1 MKTTKT
7 TNKIVSCLLS
17 LAMVLGVLLPCS
29 GLLAYAEDLNFP
41 APVEAET
48 AKLLKEVTVP
58 YADLPTAE
66 ISDAFA
72 PALSGTVSQTAPVIS
87 TITSQA
93 TPDSSVVIN
102 GEGFAGGSV
111 YIYGLNTNGQGMFKR
126 AELLSLTDTTVTA
139 TIDSSFA
146 YGMYFV
152 WVRNASGEFGYPVR
166 VNAPETTWLS
176 NENVKQGSSVRIY
189 GKNLSKANGTQESHI
204 YLTNGENYYAAE
216 VTEVNPFRVTFTVP
230 QNIANGDY
238 KVYLH
243 NGHGGAYGWTN
254 ALSIT
259 VNANAES
266 IWNDT
271 VITVQDT
278 TQEAIIAA
286 IQSASDYDTIY
297 LPAGTYDITST
308 INVCV
313 GYPAPANQRKALRFV
328 GEGDGSQVK
337 IINKIRATAS
347 SQLFYVTKL
356 PSEFK
361 NITFEEDVSIFKG
374 EENKAVLPSAFI
386 FVNPYRNKE
395 NGFSNSGFKIDNCN
409 FIQHRIMPFEV
420 PAADDAEFDALLEK
434 YNNPDAED
442 SRYCEGDWLDD
453 VRIRKAQ
460 YTSYVNLG
468 QACVI
473 ISSTDDIDIRNSN
486 FAGYQGVALRGC
498 NNVTISDNEMIGKVV
513 MHGNSG
519 SNFLHITHTN
529 NIDISNNNIYGKDLF
544 DDPDG
549 DLERGDLTL
558 CRSIVIQ
565 MPAGSVVN
573 NYIAD
578 NYIER
583 IGQNI
588 SNAGE
593 HILYEDLTMAFMD
606 KPASVT
612 GEGGVTLSFDNT
624 QFENRPQTF
633 STGTYDNWYIKIYSK
648 VANGSTVTDAESIRY
663 IGKAFAIIVDGK
675 GESQYRR
682 IIGFTENSFTV
693 ERPWDIAP
701 DQTSTVVIMNAAEN
715 SVNYRNTV
723 VGTTKYYLDGNASA
737 GSQPYATLLDYI
749 VTENNFS
756 HMYTGVFCDL
766 HFNNKRL
773 TSPKE
778 GRGTHYADIQS
789 EGFNWLEDALIY
801 NNVITDARKGVDLQ
815 LCYSADGDVTA
826 SSAMLSMSHG
836 VVIRN
841 NTLKDMRYGLQYN
854 SAGVNVIEGIG
865 AEGVSVGSLDKYY
878 TNWNYNP
885 LWQGDWIR
893 DTLIENNKI
902 TNTVKASIGLYY
914 HQANTML
921 RNNYCGGI
929 TDEARMVYYAPTR
942 TANPPVNRAVIYK
955 NYGTSENGITTKK
968 ANEAYDIIL
977 ATVSPVNLDFTSGL
991 KYWAPKSDKLGAAS
1005 AQMRTVSDEE
1015 KGTVI
1020 TTVKDTENA
1029 TDTGR
1034 GITTVKFRADVK
1046 AGDKLY
1052 LLTNWKNNSTSGY
1065 DAYPTLYQWDA
1076 SGNKTAVEFKELTAN
1091 SKSVGKWNTKTVAA
1105 GEAASSDS
1113 TFAIEIKDVRT
1124 NAGTD
1129 SNIFFGEFRLLKQES
1144 EGIYTDIKTGEKVYA
1159 DGQPVGG
1166 TEEEGIK
1173 ATFYNGDMRHYGD
1186 IRYESLCEQ
1195 SVFGAVD
1202 GLNNGDF
1209 SQGFKYW
1216 SIREYSPSKA
1226 PQYVSLS
1233 QQASITSD
1241 GALKLNGDITC
1252 CDEWLAANPTN
1263 TNVYAG
1269 LTSAPFTLSSVNAG
1283 DEIYLAFDM
1292 RKTNNYLR
1300 VRLYDDTSFASAG
1313 VCNYAEKYPNN
1324 NGDDMRTILL
1334 PALTVSSDDSI
1345 FFIEIQKGSNTETA
1359 ELDNFRVVTKN
1370 DDGTYTDA
1378 TTGELLYGDLQP
1390 FGGTEEDGIV
1400 SSRFNNG
1407 NMTSVRLDYNLT
1419 NTDYYLPTVG
1429 LKNPDFSQGFK
1440 YWSYRGYSSSK
1451 APQYTKI
1458 SQQATVDKTT
1468 GVLTFGE
1475 VSCCDTWLA
1484 ANPTNTNVYAGLS
1497 STGFTFPDVVAGNT
1511 IYATAEIRNTAGR
1524 VTLALQEHKAEAV
1537 AANLRKDAITTVF
1550 NGNGGA
1556 ANTSNEWVTTQTAD
1570 LTVTNNGSWFSIYI
1584 QRDNGAGTQV
1594 RNIRIYM
1601 KNSDGVIYDIT
1612 HGDPIWAGTEEHGI
1626 RSTISGEGS
1635 TNNIAPTDGQI
1646 NYDFSKG
1653 LKYWAST
1660 AKFDKD
1666 QASGTV
1672 DHLYASE
1679 TGSIVTEANG
1689 NKYFKFDGVKRS
1701 SFCGIKTAK
1710 LSIPAD
1716 KINVGDKL
1724 VVMFDYMGDKN
1735 VQIKFEQRF
1744 CTGGA
1749 ASSNSMISV
1758 CTVVRAATEDNPWT
1772 TVATKPQAPV
1782 VASTATVA
1790 ANQSVRD
1797 GDYVF
1802 MITAAVPSNT
1812 ESTCGLDNIRL
1823 VKIDDNGNYHE
1834 IF

>member
-17 LAMVLGVLLPCS
+17 LAMVVGVLLPCS

-48 AKLLKEVTVP
+48 TKLLKEVTVP
-58 YADLPTAE
+58 DTNIPTAE

-72 PALSGTVSQTAPVIS
+72 PALSGSVSQTAPVIS
-87 TITSQA
+87 SITSQA
-93 TPDSSVVIN
+93 TPNSSVVIN

-271 VITVQDT
+271 VVTVQDT

-297 LPAGTYDITST
+297 LPAGTYDITSA

-313 GYPAPANQRKALRFV
+313 GYPAPENQKKALRFV

-337 IINKIRATAS
+337 LINKIRATAS

-374 EENKAVLPSAFI
+374 EENKAVLPSSFI

-395 NGFSNSGFKIDNCN
+395 NGLPYSGLKIDNCN
-409 FIQHRIMPFEV
+409 FIQHRLMPIEI

-434 YNNPDAED
+434 YNNPNAED

-453 VRIRKAQ
+453 PRVRSAQ
-460 YTSYVNLG
+460 YSNYVNLG
-468 QACVI
+468 ESCII
-473 ISSTDDIDIRNSN
+473 ISSVENAEITNCH
-486 FAGYQGVALRGC
+486 FEGYQGITARDSKNL
-498 NNVTISDNEMIGKVV
+498 TIADNEMIGKVV
-513 MHGNSG
+513 MHANSG
-519 SNFLHITHTN
+519 SSFAFITYTD
-529 NIDISNNNIYGKDLF
+529 NIDISNNDIIGKDLYT
-544 DDPDG
+544 DPDG

-565 MPAGSVVN
+565 LPHGSVVN

-583 IGQNI
+583 IGQNK
-588 SNAGE
+588 SYAGE

-624 QFENRPQTF
+624 QFENRQETF
-633 STGTYDNWYIKIYSK
+633 STGTYDNWYVKTYTR
-648 VANGSTVTDAESIRY
+648 NGSGASATDTESSRY
-663 IGKAFAIIVDGK
+663 IGKTFAVVIDGK

-682 IIGFTENSFTV
+682 IVGFTESSITV
-693 ERPWDIAP
+693 ERPWDIVP
-701 DQTSTVVIMNAAEN
+701 DQTSTIVIMNAVEN
-715 SVNYRNTV
+715 SVNYRNTII
-723 VGTTKYYLDGNASA
+723 GSKKYYLDGNASA
-737 GSQPYATLLDYI
+737 GSQPYATMLDYI
-749 VTENNFS
+749 VAENDFR

-778 GRGTHYADIQS
+778 GRGTHYADIQT

-801 NNVITDARKGVDLQ
+801 DNVITDTRKGIDIQ
-815 LCYSADGDVTA
+815 ICYSADNDITDGSDPLTVT
-826 SSAMLSMSHG
+826 HG

-841 NTLKDMRYGLQYN
+841 NTLKDMRYGFEYD

-865 AEGVSVGSLDKYY
+865 AEGVFVGSLDKDY
-878 TNWNYNP
+878 TIWNYNP

-902 TNTVKASIGLYY
+902 TNAAKASIGLYY
-914 HQANTML
+914 HQSNTML

-1091 SKSVGKWNTKTVAA
+1091 SKSAGKWNTKTVAA

-1129 SNIFFGEFRLLKQES
+1129 SNIFFSEFRLLKQDAQ
-1144 EGIYTDIKTGEKVYA
+1144 GIYTDITTGAQVYA

-1166 TEEEGIK
+1166 TEEEGVK

-1186 IRYESLCEQ
+1186 INAESLYNRD
-1195 SVFGAVD
+1195 VFGTVE

-1233 QQASITSD
+1233 QQATLTED
-1241 GALKLNGDITC
+1241 GVLRLNGDITC
-1252 CDEWLAANPTN
+1252 CDEWLAAHPTD
-1263 TNVYAG
+1263 TNIYAG
-1269 LTSAPFTLSSVNAG
+1269 VSSVPFTLPRVSAG
-1283 DEIYLAFDM
+1283 EEIYLAFDM
-1292 RKTNNYLR
+1292 RKTENYVR
-1300 VRLYDDTSFASAG
+1300 VRLYDDNIFVTTGTARYSQGHFNNTS
-1313 VCNYAEKYPNN
+1313 
-1324 NGDDMRTILL
+1324 DDMRTYVL
-1334 PALTVSSDDSI
+1334 PALTVSDDNSI
-1345 FFIEIQKGSNTETA
+1345 FFIEIERTINSNVA
-1359 ELDNFRVVTKN
+1359 EVDNFRIVTRN
-1370 DDGTYTDA
+1370 DDGSYTDA
-1378 TTGELLYGDLQP
+1378 TTGERLYGDLQP
-1390 FGGTEEDGIV
+1390 FGGTEEEGIV
-1400 SSRFNNG
+1400 SSNFNG
-1407 NMTSVRLDYNLT
+1407 GAMVTVRGDYSLLYT
-1419 NTDYYLPTVG
+1419 NIYQATAG
-1429 LKNPDFSQGFK
+1429 LKNADFSQGFK
-1440 YWSYRGYSSSK
+1440 YWSYRGYAYSK

-1458 SQQATVDKTT
+1458 SQQATVDKET
-1468 GVLTFGE
+1468 GILTFGD
-1475 VSCCDTWLA
+1475 VSCCDEWVEAHPEDTHL
-1484 ANPTNTNVYAGLS
+1484 YAGIS
-1497 STGFTFPDVVAGNT
+1497 STGLTFPDAVAGST
-1511 IYATAEIRNTAGR
+1511 IFATAEIRRTNGR
-1524 VTLALQEHKAEAV
+1524 VTLALQEHVSEAV
-1537 AANLRKDAITTVF
+1537 DSNYRKDSITTVY
-1550 NGNGGA
+1550 NGNGGDL
-1556 ANTSNEWVTTQTAD
+1556 NTSDEWITTQTDD
-1570 LTVTNNGSWFSIYI
+1570 LTVTNTGSWFSLYI
-1584 QRDNGAGTQV
+1584 QRYNGGGTQI
-1594 RNIRIYM
+1594 RNIKIYM
-1601 KNSDGVIYDIT
+1601 RTSDGTVYDIT
-1612 HGDPIWAGTEEHGI
+1612 DGEPYWAGTAEDGI
-1626 RSTISGEGS
+1626 RSNISGESS
-1635 TNNIAPTDGQI
+1635 TENKPAVDGQI

-1666 QASGTV
+1666 QESGTV

-1689 NKYFKFDGVKRS
+1689 NKYFRFDGKKRS
-1701 SFCGIKTAK
+1701 TYSGIKTVK
-1710 LSIPAD
+1710 LSISAD
-1716 KINVGDKL
+1716 KISVGDNL
-1724 VVMFDYMGDKN
+1724 VVMFDYMGDTN
-1735 VQIKFEQRF
+1735 VQVKFEQRF
-1744 CTGGA
+1744 CTGGFA
-1749 ASSNSMISV
+1749 YSNSMINA

-1772 TVATKPQAPV
+1772 TVATKPQNPV

-1802 MITAAVPSNT
+1802 MITAAVPENR

-1823 VKIDDNGNYHE
+1823 VKIDDNGNYCE
-1834 IF
+1834 LF